1 MATAFFG
8 GAFFG
13 GEFFSVSAVVQ
24 TQTPAGKSKR
34 RRFTIWEEDPE
45 EVVEEPKPVVVMAPE
60 KVLRAVIKARKS
72 GEKALQAMRFAVDDG
87 PKLDLAGFLE
97 EMRAR
102 DILYAA
108 RMEAALLKLRVEEDE
123 ADIAAI
129 FALLNKH
136 LDEEEAELVSVLKY
150 LH

>member
-45 EVVEEPKPVVVMAPE
+45 ESVEEAKPVVMAPE

>member
-13 GEFFSVSAVVQ
+13 GEFFSVSAVVAS
-24 TQTPAGKSKR
+24 QTPAGKSKR

-45 EVVEEPKPVVVMAPE
+45 EVVEEVKPVVMAPE
-60 KVLRAVIKARKS
+60 KVLKAVLKARKA
-72 GEKALQAMRFAVDDG
+72 GEKTLQAMRFAVDDG

-97 EMRAR
+97 AMRER
-102 DILYAA
+102 DILYVAK
-108 RMEAALLKLRVEEDE
+108 MEAALLKLRAEEDE
-123 ADIAAI
+123 ADVTAI
-129 FALLNKH
+129 FAMLNEH
-136 LDEEEAELVSVLKY
+136 LDAEDAELVSVLKY